1 MGQSRWSIEQKLEIA
16 LALIRGQEPVTQ
28 LCRRYGVSETA
39 AYRWRDQ
46 FIEGGRAGLSGGKET
61 EAEQLRAENEELKTV
76 IGELTV
82 ANRILRK
89 AQRP

>member
-1 MGQSRWSIEQKLEIA
+1 MGQSRWSIEQKLEIV
-16 LALIRGQEPVTQ
+16 LTVIRGQEPVTQ
-28 LCRRYGVSETA
+28 VCRRHRVSETA
-39 AYRWRDQ
+39 VYRWRDQ

-61 EAEQLRAENEELKTV
+61 ESEQLRAENEELKTV